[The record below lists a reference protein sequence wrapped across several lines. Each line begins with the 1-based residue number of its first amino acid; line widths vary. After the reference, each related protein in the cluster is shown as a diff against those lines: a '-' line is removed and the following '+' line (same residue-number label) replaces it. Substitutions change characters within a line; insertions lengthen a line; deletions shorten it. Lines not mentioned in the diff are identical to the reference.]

1 MGLFKRV
8 KNITEKAD
16 KAMDSAQEALNSS
29 SKGIQTV
36 IDILSVALIVSICT
50 NVVTIGI
57 NLINAK
63 HGRMP
68 KSQIVIHNLYLGGKS
83 GEK

>member
-16 KAMDSAQEALNSS
+16 KAMDSAQAALDSS

-50 NVVTIGI
+50 NVVTIGLNI
-57 NLINAK
+57 LGAK
-63 HGRMP
+63 HNRIP
-68 KSQIVIHNLYLGGKS
+68 KSQIIIHNLYLGGSKH
-83 GEK
+83 E